1 MKHFVDIEHI
11 KESATTLSK
20 CNTGAFWPGD
30 IIQITEKVDGS
41 NASIQYVDGELKVFS
56 RRQELTPDNT
66 LDGFYDYVKS
76 LDPAKFSD
84 TPNLVI
90 FGEWLRKNKIIYEAD
105 NMHKWY
111 VYDIFDLTTEQWMP
125 QDFVKDFCKKHDL
138 IYVHVLYEGPFI
150 SWDHC
155 KTFMHSPMYGDRQ
168 EGIVIKNQTKLNEP
182 IIRDPVYLK
191 IVNDDFKETQ
201 KQKAPKSAE
210 QIAAGNEAMALA
222 LTIITER
229 RVEKM
234 IFALRDD
241 GIFPETFEAK
251 DMKLVAQH
259 LPRRVYEDCLKE
271 EPETVAA
278 VDALGAQPFGKI
290 CGSIVMKMA
299 RNLIIGGK

>member
-1 MKHFVDIEHI
+1 MKHFLDIEHI
-11 KESATTLSK
+11 RESESGLTRS
-20 CNTGAFWPGD
+20 NTGAFWPGD

-41 NASIQYVDGELKVFS
+41 NASIQYVDGELKAFS
-56 RRQELTPDNT
+56 RRQDLNVSNT
-66 LDGFYDYVKS
+66 LDGFFDYVQS
-76 LDPAKFSD
+76 LDPIKFAD

-90 FGEWLRKNKIIYEAD
+90 FGEWLRKNKIIYESE

-111 VYDIFDLTTEQWMP
+111 VYDIFDLETEQWMP

-150 SWDHC
+150 SWEHC

-168 EGIVIKNQTKLNEP
+168 EGIVVKNQTKLNNEFN
-182 IIRDPVYLK
+182 RDPVYLK

-210 QIAAGNEAMALA
+210 EIAAGNKAMALA

-234 IFALRDD
+234 IYALRDD
-241 GIFPETFEAK
+241 GILPEELTPA
-251 DMKLVAQH
+251 DMKTVAQH
-259 LPRRVYEDCLKE
+259 LPKRVYEDCLKE
-271 EPETVAA
+271 EPETVEA
-278 VDALGAQPFGKI
+278 VDAIGAQPFSKI
-290 CGSIVMKMA
+290 CGSIVMQMA
-299 RNLIIGGK
+299 RNIIIGG

>member
-11 KESATTLSK
+11 RESNSGLTKT
-20 CNTGAFWPGD
+20 NTGAFWPGD

-41 NASIQYVDGELKVFS
+41 NASIQYVDGELKAFS
-56 RRQELTPDNT
+56 RRQDLNVSNT
-66 LDGFYDYVKS
+66 LDGFFDYVQL
-76 LDPAKFSD
+76 LDPAKFAD

-90 FGEWLRKNKIIYEAD
+90 FGEWLRKNKIIYESE

-111 VYDIFDLTTEQWMP
+111 VYDIFDLETDQWMP
-125 QDFVKDFCKKHDL
+125 QNFVKDFCKTHDL
-138 IYVHVLYEGPFI
+138 IYVHILYEGPFI

-168 EGIVIKNQTKLNEP
+168 EGIVVKNQTKLNNEFN
-182 IIRDPVYLK
+182 RDPVYLK

-201 KQKAPKSAE
+201 KQKTPKSAE
-210 QIAAGNEAMALA
+210 EIAAGNQAMALA

-234 IFALRDD
+234 LFALRDD
-241 GIFPETFEAK
+241 GILPNKLTPA
-251 DMKLVAQH
+251 DMKTVAQH
-259 LPRRVYEDCLKE
+259 LPKRVYEDCLKE

-278 VDALGAQPFGKI
+278 VDAIGAQPFGKI
-290 CGSIVMKMA
+290 CGSLVMKMA
-299 RNLIIGGK
+299 RNIIIGG

>member
-11 KESATTLSK
+11 RESNTGLTK
-20 CNTGAFWPGD
+20 TNTGAFWPGD

-41 NASIQYVDGELKVFS
+41 NASIQYIDGELKAFS
-56 RRQELTPDNT
+56 RRQDLNVSNT
-66 LDGFYDYVKS
+66 LDGFFDYVQL
-76 LDPAKFSD
+76 LDPAKFAD

-90 FGEWLRKNKIIYEAD
+90 FGEWLRKNKIIYESE

-125 QDFVKDFCKKHDL
+125 QDFVKEFCKTHDL
-138 IYVHVLYEGPFI
+138 IYVHILYEGPFI
-150 SWDHC
+150 SWEHC

-168 EGIVIKNQTKLNEP
+168 EGIVVKNQTKLNVP
-182 IIRDPVYLK
+182 LNRDPVYLK

-210 QIAAGNEAMALA
+210 EIAAGNQAVALA

-241 GIFPETFEAK
+241 GILPETITPA
-251 DMKLVAQH
+251 DMKTVAQH
-259 LPRRVYEDCLKE
+259 LPKRVYDDCIKE
-271 EPETVAA
+271 EPETVEAINA
-278 VDALGAQPFGKI
+278 IGAQPFGKI
-290 CGSIVMKMA
+290 CGSLVMKMA
-299 RNLIIGGK
+299 KNIIIGG